1 MKTQMIQQHEEEY
14 THIHKGSILAIAG
27 AVLFA
32 ILAYLNL
39 YFIDWD
45 VINLVFSCKESEC
58 SSLVAHNL
66 INIYPL
72 VGEYVLISL
81 LVISLAAISK
91 GGYSRLKSFDEE
103 GLIMGL
109 ISGLITGLIVSLIWS
124 LIVSLIWSLIV
135 SLIAG
140 LIMGLIFGLIAGL
153 IAGLKEEFN

>member
-1 MKTQMIQQHEEEY
+1 MKKQMIQQHEEEY

-58 SSLVAHNL
+58 SSLVANDL

-72 VGEYVLISL
+72 IGEYVLISL
-81 LVISLAAISK
+81 LIISLAAIFK
-91 GGYSRLKSFDEE
+91 GGYSKLKSFHKR
-103 GLIMGL
+103 GLIAGLIVSL
-109 ISGLITGLIVSLIWS
+109 ISGLIWSLIWS
-124 LIVSLIWSLIV
+124 LIVSLIWSLI
-135 SLIAG
+135 S
-140 LIMGLIFGLIAGL
+140 GLIAGL
-153 IAGLKEEFN
+153 IAGLTMGLKEEFN